1 MDLISRE
8 VPVESTIPCRPIRC
22 TNTLRR
28 PLETIQHEVTIM
40 DDATRFTRFWPQ
52 ARKISRIIR
61 RSIPVAFDAKAALK
75 RWLPGPERAPTD
87 RIRQRANRAAGV
99 DLDWFQG
106 MASPGPSWARREY
119 GEYYASSVSVYSAV
133 KLRAEAVSRP
143 NLLIHRRSADGTN
156 SPVGPGHP
164 VQQLLDRVNPWYT
177 RGDLWRATEIYLCLW
192 GSAFWALDRDESG
205 RWEIWPLRPD
215 RVSVVPDSHQY
226 IRGFTYMG
234 RNGPVAYTPDE
245 ILWMRYFN
253 PLEEF
258 AGLSPIAPVRMAVDM
273 GKDGL
278 RFNRN
283 FLRNSAQPDFVLL
296 TNESMTDSEVEE
308 FYNRWEARYRGP
320 GNAHRPAIASFVR
333 DIKTLGF
340 SQRDMDF
347 IQGLRWSL
355 EEVSRTYGV
364 PKPLL
369 SELERA
375 TFSNINTAERIFW
388 RNTMIPEM
396 RFFEEQL
403 TRMLLPRLGYQDLE
417 ATFDVSSIEVLRED
431 ENSRV
436 SREAQLL
443 DRGVLTI
450 NEVRR
455 SRNLPDVPWGD
466 TWAKAT
472 GRRGRSTETEAASQP
487 AQPTFSNG
495 ARTTAPQ

>member
-1 MDLISRE
+1 M
-8 VPVESTIPCRPIRC
+8 
-22 TNTLRR
+22 
-28 PLETIQHEVTIM
+28 
-40 DDATRFTRFWPQ
+40 A
-52 ARKISRIIR
+52 
-61 RSIPVAFDAKAALK
+61 AKARQGTSGPNPAACQ
-75 RWLPGPERAPTD
+75 PGCRGD
-87 RIRQRANRAAGV
+87 V
-99 DLDWFQG
+99 DWFQG
-106 MASPGPSWARREY
+106 IASSGLGWARTEY

-133 KLRAEAVSRP
+133 KVRSEAISRP
-143 NLLIHRRSADGTN
+143 NLVIHRRSADGTM
-156 SPVGPGHP
+156 SPVGTAHP
-164 VQQLLDRVNPWYT
+164 AQQLLDRVNPWYT
-177 RGDLWRATEIYLCLW
+177 KGDLWRATEIYLCLW
-192 GSAFWALDRDESG
+192 GSAFWALERGENG
-205 RWEIWPLRPD
+205 QWEIWPLRPD
-215 RVSVVPDSHQY
+215 RVSVVPDSRQY

-258 AGLSPIAPVRMAVDM
+258 AGLSPVAPVRMAVHM

-296 TNESMTDSEVEE
+296 TNETMTDSEIEE
-308 FYNRWEARYRGP
+308 FYSRWEARYRGP

-347 IQGLRWSL
+347 IQGLRGSL

-369 SELERA
+369 SDLERA
-375 TFSNINTAERIFW
+375 TFANINAAERIFW
-388 RNTMIPEM
+388 RNTILPEM

-403 TRMLLPRLGYQDLE
+403 TRMLLPRLGYPDLE
-417 ATFDVSSIEVLRED
+417 AAFDLTNIEVLRED

-455 SRNLPDVPWGD
+455 SRNLPNVPWGD
-466 TWAKAT
+466 TWAKAPSK
-472 GRRGRSTETEAASQP
+472 RIRPTEMEAASQP
-487 AQPTFSNG
+487 APEAINNG
-495 ARTTAPQ
+495 ASASGRLGSR

>member
-1 MDLISRE
+1 
-8 VPVESTIPCRPIRC
+8 
-22 TNTLRR
+22 
-28 PLETIQHEVTIM
+28 M
-40 DDATRFTRFWPQ
+40 DDPNPLPRSRPPFLT
-52 ARKISRIIR
+52 ISHIVK
-61 RSIPVAFDAKAALK
+61 RSISVALDARALLK
-75 RWLPGPERAPTD
+75 RWLPRPSRAPAD

-99 DLDWFQG
+99 DVDSFQG
-106 MASPGPSWARREY
+106 IAGTGQGWARTEY
-119 GEYYASSVSVYSAV
+119 GEYYATSVSVYSAV
-133 KLRAEAVSRP
+133 KVRAESVSRP
-143 NLLIHRRSADGTN
+143 NLIIHHRSSNGSLI
-156 SPVGPGHP
+156 PVDATYPA
-164 VQQLLDRVNPWYT
+164 QRLLDRVNPWYT
-177 RGDLWRATEIYLCLW
+177 KGDLWRATEIYLCLW
-192 GSAFWALDRDESG
+192 GSAFWALEHG
-205 RWEIWPLRPD
+205 ENGEWEIWPLRPD
-215 RVSVVPDSHQY
+215 RVTVVPDSRRY

-258 AGLSPIAPVRMAVDM
+258 AGLSPVAPVRMAVDM

-296 TNESMTDSEVEE
+296 TNETMTDSEIEE

-369 SELERA
+369 SDLERA
-375 TFSNINTAERIFW
+375 TFANINAAERIFW
-388 RNTMIPEM
+388 RNTILPEM

-403 TRMLLPRLGYQDLE
+403 TRMLLPRLGYPDLVAE
-417 ATFDVSSIEVLRED
+417 FDVSNIEVLRED

-436 SREAQLL
+436 SREAQML

-455 SRNLPDVPWGD
+455 SRNLPEVAWGD
-466 TWAKAT
+466 TWAKAPSKSI
-472 GRRGRSTETEAASQP
+472 RPTEVEAVSEAAS
-487 AQPTFSNG
+487 ALSSNG
-495 ARTTAPQ
+495 VRL